1 VLRCARS
8 LDIAQPTARALFTSS
23 AFTNVSSSPPRS
35 VPPEEVF
42 ASNPDDSFIAASDD
56 IALPAGFT
64 LGNYVVRGMVGQG
77 ATGAVYRAEH
87 MLLKKTVALK
97 VLARSLVS
105 SVDARRRFLR
115 EAEVAAA
122 IKHPN
127 VVDVTDL
134 GFARGRPYFV
144 MELLEGEELE
154 RLLERQGALGP
165 DQLASILVPLVAA
178 LGAAHDAG
186 IVHRDLK
193 PGNVF
198 LARGADGKSVPKLLD
213 FGVSKFASFVSS
225 GDFAATPFDQLM
237 GSPLYL
243 SPEAVNGGR
252 ATTAL
257 SDQYSF
263 GVMLYECATGQTPF
277 PRRSAL
283 LPLLNAIAEGHFD
296 PPSHVQPFISRS
308 LEAVI
313 MRAMSKNP
321 DDRFPHIR
329 DLGAALLESADEST
343 RILWAPTFLR
353 HAQGAAAAA
362 TAYEATLH
370 DSSLA
375 DSERLAAHAQPA
387 SDPRVAPRA
396 PGGTRTRPHLRL
408 VGVACVALIA
418 SWIGLG
424 QAGARSRPPLLTQ
437 QRLAATPL
445 VAAQPALA
453 PTTAPAIAAEVPA
466 TSSVA
471 NPADGPPPV
480 AAPHAP
486 PPRLDRTKAAA
497 ERRAKRKLQPQ
508 SKLTAGEKRVS
519 KKRQDRSTRPTKPR
533 SAKAVSGD

>member
-1 VLRCARS
+1 
-8 LDIAQPTARALFTSS
+8 
-23 AFTNVSSSPPRS
+23 
-35 VPPEEVF
+35 
-42 ASNPDDSFIAASDD
+42 
-56 IALPAGFT
+56 
-64 LGNYVVRGMVGQG
+64 
-77 ATGAVYRAEH
+77 
-87 MLLKKTVALK
+87 
-97 VLARSLVS
+97 
-105 SVDARRRFLR
+105 
-115 EAEVAAA
+115 VAAA

-198 LARGADGKSVPKLLD
+198 LARGADGKSVPKMLD
-213 FGVSKFASFVSS
+213 FGVSKFASFVSN

-252 ATTAL
+252 AMTAL

-283 LPLLNAIAEGHFD
+283 LPLLNAIAEGHFA

-329 DLGAALLESADEST
+329 DLGAALLENADEST
-343 RILWAPTFLR
+343 RILWAPAFLR
-353 HAQGAAAAA
+353 HTQSSAEAAHPNDAS
-362 TAYEATLH
+362 LH
-370 DSSLA
+370 DSILA
-375 DSERLAAHAQPA
+375 DSQRLAANTQPA

-396 PGGTRTRPHLRL
+396 PGSTRTRPYLRL

-424 QAGARSRPPLLTQ
+424 QAGARSQPPPRFAQ
-437 QRLAATPL
+437 QKLAVMPAAAPP
-445 VAAQPALA
+445 VPAQPAVATPTA
-453 PTTAPAIAAEVPA
+453 PTIAAEMPA
-466 TSSVA
+466 TSSLA
-471 NPADGPPPV
+471 TPADGPPPV
-480 AAPHAP
+480 VAPHAP
-486 PPRLDRTKAAA
+486 RPGLERKKASA
-497 ERRAKRKLQPQ
+497 ERRAKRKLEKP
-508 SKLTAGEKRVS
+508 SKLTADEKRVTR
-519 KKRQDRSTRPTKPR
+519 KRQDRSTRPTKPR
-533 SAKAVSGD
+533 SAKAVPSSD

>member
-1 VLRCARS
+1 M
-8 LDIAQPTARALFTSS
+8 
-23 AFTNVSSSPPRS
+23 SSSPPHS

-64 LGNYVVRGMVGQG
+64 LGNYVVRDLVGQG

-105 SVDARRRFLR
+105 SSDARRRFLR

-154 RLLERQGALGP
+154 RLLERQGALAP

-186 IVHRDLK
+186 VVHRDLK

-198 LARGADGKSVPKLLD
+198 LARGADGNSVPKLLD
-213 FGVSKFASFVSS
+213 FGVSKFASFVSH

-252 ATTAL
+252 AMTAL

-283 LPLLNAIAEGHFD
+283 LPLLNAIAEGHFV

-313 MRAMSKNP
+313 LRAMSKNP

-329 DLGAALLESADEST
+329 DLGAALLENADEST
-343 RILWAPTFLR
+343 RILWAPAFL
-353 HAQGAAAAA
+353 HHGYDFAAQVPYDAN
-362 TAYEATLH
+362 LH
-370 DSSLA
+370 DSILA
-375 DSERLAAHAQPA
+375 DSQRLAANTPPVVEASSSAPAATHKQP
-387 SDPRVAPRA
+387 RRY
-396 PGGTRTRPHLRL
+396 LRL
-408 VGVACVALIA
+408 VGLAWVALIA
-418 SWIGLG
+418 SWLGLG
-424 QAGARSRPPLLTQ
+424 QAGARSQPPPRLAQ
-437 QRLAATPL
+437 QRLAAMP
-445 VAAQPALA
+445 AAPPAA
-453 PTTAPAIAAEVPA
+453 PSPPAAALTAAPEVPA
-466 TSSVA
+466 AGSLVTSSEVTPSEVT
-471 NPADGPPPV
+471 PADGPPPSEAV
-480 AAPHAP
+480 PAAAPP
-486 PPRLDRTKAAA
+486 ELDRKKAAA
-497 ERRAKRKLQPQ
+497 ERRAQRKLAKQ
-508 SKLTAGEKRVS
+508 SKQAKQRQVTAGDKRVT

-533 SAKAVSGD
+533 SAKAAPSSD